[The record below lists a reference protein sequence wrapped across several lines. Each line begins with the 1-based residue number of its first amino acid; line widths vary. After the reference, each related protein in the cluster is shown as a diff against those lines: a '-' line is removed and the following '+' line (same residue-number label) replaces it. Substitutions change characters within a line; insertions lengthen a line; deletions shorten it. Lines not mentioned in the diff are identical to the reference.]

1 MSNISNA
8 GHKTRRLTGL
18 AFLTAIIIVLQI
30 VCSFI
35 HFGPFSITL
44 ALAPI
49 IIGAA
54 IYGIGAGVYLG
65 TVFGTIVLIAG
76 LFSWDGGFTLIL
88 LNDNA
93 LATIAICIVKG
104 AAAGLA
110 AGILYRLISKKNVTA
125 GVITAGVVCPI
136 VNTGLF
142 IVGMLVFFFPMLK
155 GMAHEESQELT
166 YYIIFTL
173 TGLNFLVELAVNMLF
188 STAITR
194 IIKAKNRIS

>member
-8 GHKTRRLTGL
+8 GHKTQRLTGL

-65 TVFGTIVLIAG
+65 TVFGIIVLIAG

-110 AGILYRLISKKNVTA
+110 AGLIYRLISKKNMTA

-142 IVGMLVFFFPMLK
+142 IVGMLIFFFPMLQN
-155 GMAHEESQELT
+155 MAQQNSQELM

-194 IIKAKNRIS
+194 IIKAKKRIS

>member
-1 MSNISNA
+1 M
-8 GHKTRRLTGL
+8 
-18 AFLTAIIIVLQI
+18 
-30 VCSFI
+30 
-35 HFGPFSITL
+35 
-44 ALAPI
+44 
-49 IIGAA
+49 
-54 IYGIGAGVYLG
+54 
-65 TVFGTIVLIAG
+65 LIAG

-110 AGILYRLISKKNVTA
+110 AGILYRLISKNNVTA
-125 GVITAGVVCPI
+125 GVITAGGVCPI

-155 GMAHEESQELT
+155 GMAQEESQELT

>member
-155 GMAHEESQELT
+155 GMAQEESQELT